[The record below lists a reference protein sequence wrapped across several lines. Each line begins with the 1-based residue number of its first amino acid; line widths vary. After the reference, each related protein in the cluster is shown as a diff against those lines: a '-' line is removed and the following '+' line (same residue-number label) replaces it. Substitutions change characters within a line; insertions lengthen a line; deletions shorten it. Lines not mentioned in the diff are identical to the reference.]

1 MVVAEGVK
9 KSGVSGERLGS
20 QLGYHEM
27 EFLRLLLFGE
37 GNVTK
42 NETWKVFEAVK
53 ASLRIET
60 FVEGNGCFDNHWT
73 CLLHAWAEEKG
84 SVSQSSPSPI

>member
-1 MVVAEGVK
+1 
-9 KSGVSGERLGS
+9 
-20 QLGYHEM
+20 M
-27 EFLRLLLFGE
+27 EFLGLLLFGE

-60 FVEGNGCFDNHWT
+60 GVEGNGCFDNHWT
-73 CLLHAWAEEKG
+73 CSLHAWAEEK
-84 SVSQSSPSPI
+84 